1 MGSGACPRLARTT
14 PPWTHLP
21 LWSMAVKESEH
32 TSLPKRDASGEV
44 SGVSSGLCT
53 IEAGREGPGNTRG
66 YSGRLLGIEKKV
78 GDVSHVNLDS
88 VRTGMPPTTN

>member
-32 TSLPKRDASGEV
+32 TSLPKRGCKWRGVWGELWAV
-44 SGVSSGLCT
+44 HNR
-53 IEAGREGPGNTRG
+53 GRERRPRQHAWLFGSPARNR
-66 YSGRLLGIEKKV
+66 EKGWGCV
-78 GDVSHVNLDS
+78 ACES
-88 VRTGMPPTTN
+88 